1 MPPTPSASRSPGRW
15 TTSPRAGT
23 RSSSASGGLGPPRRS
38 ERRRSMQWPTSAVCC
53 WRRESSARRRT
64 STRACCW
71 APAGPFSSAESP
83 STSTRPACRSAS
95 SGIDWP
101 SSVKLLSPEDWERV
115 HGRLLE
121 LAREDHR
128 IVSAALTGS
137 AAADAEDR
145 WSDVD
150 VFLGVAEGID
160 IEAVLA
166 DWSELLYWELGV
178 LQH

>member
-1 MPPTPSASRSPGRW
+1 
-15 TTSPRAGT
+15 
-23 RSSSASGGLGPPRRS
+23 
-38 ERRRSMQWPTSAVCC
+38 
-53 WRRESSARRRT
+53 
-64 STRACCW
+64 
-71 APAGPFSSAESP
+71 
-83 STSTRPACRSAS
+83 
-95 SGIDWP
+95 
-101 SSVKLLSPEDWERV
+101 
-115 HGRLLE
+115 
-121 LAREDHR
+121 
-128 IVSAALTGS
+128 VSAALTGS

>member
-1 MPPTPSASRSPGRW
+1 M
-15 TTSPRAGT
+15 
-23 RSSSASGGLGPPRRS
+23 
-38 ERRRSMQWPTSAVCC
+38 
-53 WRRESSARRRT
+53 
-64 STRACCW
+64 
-71 APAGPFSSAESP
+71 
-83 STSTRPACRSAS
+83 
-95 SGIDWP
+95 
-101 SSVKLLSPEDWERV
+101 KLLSPEDRERV